1 MLRRAV
7 IVVSFIMLVLFV
19 PQFIR
24 YFLSKPI
31 PYRPL
36 VTEQSIY
43 PCDPAD
49 VTRDAAIDEILE
61 NGPGLE
67 GDEKTSSTKGNKVK

>member
-36 VTEQSIY
+36 VPEQSIY

-49 VTRDAAIDEILE
+49 VTRDASLDEILE
-61 NGPGLE
+61 NGPVMEE
-67 GDEKTSSTKGNKVK
+67 GDEKTSSTKRK